1 MALIHSLKNT
11 LVNQPIAVVLLIVLI
26 YASFFRTL
34 IVTASSDL
42 FKYPVLRRVYFFLTF
57 HFLQHHQ
64 RTDTRYLNIRHRI
77 ALS

>member
-34 IVTASSDL
+34 IVTASPDL
-42 FKYPVLRRVYFFLTF
+42 FKYPDNPTVQHLCSF
-57 HFLQHHQ
+57 HHQ
-64 RTDTRYLNIRHRI
+64 SVIKTADLDE
-77 ALS
+77 